1 MKKLYYIGIIICL
14 CIILLSLFMILKE
27 LYERKTDI
35 ENFER
40 VKEVAM
46 TPLSEEQITAS
57 VSVEYDGE
65 DDNSKRPEINL
76 LALQNTNPDCA
87 AWLYVGGTNISY
99 PVMHTPEEPE
109 KYIRTNFYGDESSS
123 GTPFLDGRC
132 TLNSENL
139 IIYGHNMMNG
149 TMFAGLKKYLEKDYF
164 ESHPEIELI
173 TNSKATVYKVF
184 AVVRVKETD
193 TWYSYID
200 ESEDGI
206 IKDLLSKST
215 YHTVIEV
222 TETSKFIT
230 LSTCY
235 GRNDSDRL
243 ILVGV
248 SE

>member
-14 CIILLSLFMILKE
+14 CIIFISLFMILKE

-46 TPLSEEQITAS
+46 TPLTEEQPDIS
-57 VSVEYDGE
+57 ESVEYDGE
-65 DDNSKRPEINL
+65 DDNSKRPKINL
-76 LALQNTNPDCA
+76 LALQNTNPDCV
-87 AWLYVGGTNISY
+87 AWLFVEGTNISY

-109 KYIRTNFYGDESSS
+109 KYIRTNFYGDKSSS

-132 TLNSENL
+132 TLDSENL

-164 ESHPEIELI
+164 ESHTEIELI
-173 TNSKATVYKVF
+173 TNSRSLIYKAL
-184 AVVRVKETD
+184 AVVRVKDTD
-193 TWYSYID
+193 AWYTFVD
-200 ESEDGI
+200 ERQNEV
-206 IKDLLSKST
+206 LSDMLKSST
-215 YHTVIEV
+215 YHTDIEV

-235 GRNDSDRL
+235 GRNDTDRL
-243 ILVGV
+243 LLIGIT
-248 SE
+248 E